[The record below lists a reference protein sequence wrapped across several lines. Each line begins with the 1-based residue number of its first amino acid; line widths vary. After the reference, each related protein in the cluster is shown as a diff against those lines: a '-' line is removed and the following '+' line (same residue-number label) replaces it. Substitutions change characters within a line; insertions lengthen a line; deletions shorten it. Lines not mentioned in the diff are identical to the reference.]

1 MKHTGVDVR
10 EPIRTR
16 IVFLGS
22 QCKKQG
28 GGAIRVSYF
37 LLGANSDAV
46 LVLSIDLKGIFR
58 ELHIDCGEVP
68 HLANTVEN
76 RKHRF
81 LPLPRLEFDDTG
93 VIYKQTTL
101 LGKIKI
107 QSSDVN
113 YYGFE
118 NSVLLQSISYT
129 SEYGFAPQQGF
140 QFPCVPLQSR
150 ESFEYQLHPT
160 KFQVQHKE
168 QREQC
173 NRSCHWFIG
182 TSSDVPTVISES
194 ERTVGTFVLC
204 RQTRE
209 VVNNIHS
216 FMKSEAAS
224 GDFLIPL
231 KKVQERVSAAT
242 KVPERTIRK
251 IIKEGKQCEEEGTS
265 FGTPGKVHRVP
276 KRVTDVDDFDK
287 RVIRQTIYNFYIND
301 KTVPTVSKL
310 LPKLKDAINFNGG
323 STSLK
328 IILRDMGFKL
338 KKTRNNKAVLQER
351 LDIREQRVSYLRAIK
366 KYREEAMNGH
376 CVLRLPPYSPEL
388 NPLELIWADIKQW
401 VAGQNTTFKLEQ
413 VMKLCQQRVDDI
425 SVEKWEK
432 VCEHVE
438 KIEDEYIEQEGIM
451 ENVIESFIIMGG
463 DSSSESDDDED
474 DDHNENHDDNGGD
487 ISGIESLS
495 DE

>member
-1 MKHTGVDVR
+1 MP
-10 EPIRTR
+10 PIQ
-16 IVFLGS
+16 S
-22 QCKKQG
+22 K
-28 GGAIRVSYF
+28 
-37 LLGANSDAV
+37 LGA
-46 LVLSIDLKGIFR
+46 KT
-58 ELHIDCGEVP
+58 LH
-68 HLANTVEN
+68 
-76 RKHRF
+76 
-81 LPLPRLEFDDTG
+81 
-93 VIYKQTTL
+93 
-101 LGKIKI
+101 
-107 QSSDVN
+107 S
-113 YYGFE
+113 
-118 NSVLLQSISYT
+118 
-129 SEYGFAPQQGF
+129 
-140 QFPCVPLQSR
+140 
-150 ESFEYQLHPT
+150 
-160 KFQVQHKE
+160 
-168 QREQC
+168 
-173 NRSCHWFIG
+173 
-182 TSSDVPTVISES
+182 
-194 ERTVGTFVLC
+194 
-204 RQTRE
+204 QTRE

-224 GDFLIPL
+224 GDFLIPV

-276 KRVTDVDDFDK
+276 KRITDVDDFDK

-328 IILRDMGFKL
+328 IILRDMGFKW

-351 LDIREQRVSYLRAIK
+351 HDIREQRVSYLRAIK
-366 KYREEAMNGH
+366 KYREEGRPLIYEDETYIHSTHTRPKNWSDDKTSGLLAPISKGPRLIIVHAGGRAGFVPGAFLMFKSNRKTGDYHHEMNADNYQKWITEKLIPNLPPRSVFIIDNAPYHNVQLHKAPSSNSKKSDMQDWLRRNNVQFQENMLKVELYGLIKAHKPLHKTYVIDNLLAMNGH

-401 VAGQNTTFKLEQ
+401 VAGQNTTFKLEE

-425 SVEKWEK
+425 SVEKWER

-451 ENVIESFIIMGG
+451 ENVIESFIITGG
-463 DSSSESDDDED
+463 DSSSESDDDEG
-474 DDHNENHDDNGGD
+474 DDHNENHDDNGSD